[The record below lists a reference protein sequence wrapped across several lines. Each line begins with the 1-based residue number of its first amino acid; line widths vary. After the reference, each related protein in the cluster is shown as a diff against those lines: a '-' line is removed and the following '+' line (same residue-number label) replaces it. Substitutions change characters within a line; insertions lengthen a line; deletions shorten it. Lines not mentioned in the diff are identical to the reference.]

1 MLRIRLIHW
10 KAAEAQPRVALLQ
23 AAGYEVAY
31 EDRLAD
37 PPSLLRDLRN
47 APPSAIV
54 IDLTRLPSHGL
65 QVALGLRQAKGTRH
79 VPLVFAEGDPEKVE
93 RIRKVLPDAVYTSWS
108 HIRSSLKQAIAHPPK
123 DPIKPHSIMDGYSG
137 TPLPKKL
144 GIKPGAVVALVG
156 APDDFRTTLGAIPD
170 GVQFRNK
177 PGAPAS
183 LTLWFLRS
191 RRDLDR
197 SIAKMVRC
205 EGPVWMIWPKKA
217 SGVQTDLTERD
228 VREVGLAAG
237 LVDYKVCAVDA
248 TWSGLL
254 FKRR

>member
-1 MLRIRLIHW
+1 MPRIRLIHW
-10 KAAEAQPRVALLQ
+10 KAVEAPPRVALLE
-23 AAGYEVAY
+23 AAGYEVDY

-37 PPSLLRDLRN
+37 PPALLRDLRS

-65 QVALGLRQAKGTRH
+65 QAALGLRQAKGTRH

-93 RIRKVLPDAVYTSWS
+93 RIRNTLPDAVYTSWS
-108 HIRSSLKQAIAHPPK
+108 HIRSSLRQAIAHPPE
-123 DPIKPHSIMDGYSG
+123 DPIKPHSVMDGYSG

-156 APDDFRTTLGAIPD
+156 APEGFPETLGALPD
-170 GVQFRNK
+170 GVQFRDK
-177 PGAPAS
+177 PGSPAS

-197 SIAKMVRC
+197 SIGKMLGC

-217 SGVQTDLTERD
+217 SGVETDLTQQD

>member
-1 MLRIRLIHW
+1 MPRIRLIHW
-10 KAAEAQPRVALLQ
+10 KAAEAAPRVALLE
-23 AAGYEVAY
+23 AAGHEVDY

-37 PPSLLRDLRN
+37 PPALLRDLRS
-47 APPSAIV
+47 APPAAIV

-65 QVALGLRQAKGTRH
+65 QVALSLRQAKGTRH
-79 VPLVFAEGDPEKVE
+79 VPLVFADGDREKVE
-93 RIRKVLPDAVYTSWS
+93 RIRKTLPDAVYTSWNR
-108 HIRSSLKQAIAHPPK
+108 IRSALKQAIAHPPEN
-123 DPIKPHSIMDGYSG
+123 PIKPQSIMDGYAG
-137 TPLPKKL
+137 VPLPKKL
-144 GIKPGAVVALVG
+144 GIKTGAVVALVG
-156 APDDFRTTLGAIPD
+156 APDDFRKTLGTLPD
-170 GVQFRNK
+170 GVQFRDQ
-177 PGAPAS
+177 PGVPAS

-197 SIAKMVRC
+197 SIGKMVRC
-205 EGPVWMIWPKKA
+205 EGPVWMIWRKKA
-217 SGVQTDLTERD
+217 SGLETDLTQQE

>member
-1 MLRIRLIHW
+1 MPRIRLIHW
-10 KAAEAQPRVALLQ
+10 KAAEAQPRVALLE

-37 PPSLLRDLRN
+37 PQSLMRDLRN
-47 APPSAIV
+47 APPDAIV
-54 IDLTRLPSHGL
+54 IDLTRLPSHGRDA
-65 QVALGLRQAKGTRH
+65 ALALRQTRSTRH

-93 RIRKVLPDAVYTSWS
+93 HLRKILPDAVYTSWS
-108 HIRSSLKQAIAHPPK
+108 HIRSALKRAIAHPPQY
-123 DPIKPHSIMDGYSG
+123 PIKPYSVMEGYSG

-156 APDDFRTTLGAIPD
+156 APDDFPATLGAIPD

-217 SGVQTDLTERD
+217 SGVETDLTQQD
-228 VREVGLAAG
+228 VREVGLTAG